1 VLRDETHVEVDEIW
15 HKRKFVIYFAIGR
28 KTKLILNYHVGD
40 RDYRDVIKFLRGIPR
55 EIRYS
60 DRITFVSDAYVNYL
74 NLLPDYV
81 ENCAI
86 VNKKELRKRKKKE
99 LRKGLGEVNRIERFF
114 ATLRCWFAQLAR
126 KSLKIIKSLNTLKIK
141 LDLFTYFWNMSIIS

>member
-1 VLRDETHVEVDEIW
+1 MKDETHVEVDEIW
-15 HKRKFVIYFAIGR
+15 HRKFVVYFTGR
-28 KTKLILNYHVGD
+28 KTKLILNYHVRD

-60 DRITFVSDAYVNYL
+60 DRVTFVSDAYVNYL

-86 VNKKELRKRKKKE
+86 VNKKELRKRKEKE

-141 LDLFTYFWNMSIIS
+141 LDFFTYFWNVGML